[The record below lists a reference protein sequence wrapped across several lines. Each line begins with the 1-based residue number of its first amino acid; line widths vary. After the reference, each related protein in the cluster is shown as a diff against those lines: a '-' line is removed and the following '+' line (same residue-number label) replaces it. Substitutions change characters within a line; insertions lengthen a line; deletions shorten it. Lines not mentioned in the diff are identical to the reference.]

1 MEHELKISRMI
12 DIIQAHALSYPG
24 GKHIDKRVIWAMS
37 QVPRH
42 KFVKHFAYEDRPVP
56 IGHEQT
62 ISQPFIVAY
71 MSDVIGLQPLHKVLE
86 IGTGSGYQ
94 AAILSHLAHE
104 VYSVERIPEL
114 TANAKKLF
122 EHLEYDNIKTKISD
136 GYDGWSEHAPYDRII
151 VTAMA
156 NEVPVELT
164 KQLVDGGTMIIPVNG
179 SLLLITKKKELA
191 GVPIIEE
198 QTLIGVRFVPL
209 VKGINA

>member
-1 MEHELKISRMI
+1 
-12 DIIQAHALSYPG
+12 
-24 GKHIDKRVIWAMS
+24 
-37 QVPRH
+37 VPRH
-42 KFVKHFAYEDRPVP
+42 LFVKHFPYEDRPVP

-114 TANAKKLF
+114 TASAKKLF

-136 GYDGWSEHAPYDRII
+136 GYDGWSENAPYDRII

-164 KQLVDGGTMIIPVNG
+164 KQLVDGGKMIIPVNG
-179 SLLLITKKKELA
+179 SLLLVTKKKELA

-209 VKGINA
+209 VKGIND